1 MTHNNL
7 VEKINEL
14 LKASIEALGYRL
26 VDVDILGKTDLTLQI
41 FVERLSGEPVVVQD
55 CAIIS
60 QHISAILDVEDVIE
74 SSYILEVSSPGI
86 DRVLTS
92 AQDFQTYLGFEM
104 RVKVIE
110 RIDGRRN
117 FRGRLIAV
125 EGEQVVIRVD
135 NQEHK
140 IALSNIE
147 RAKLVLTD
155 DLIAFSNES
164 NKTEH

>member
-14 LKASIEALGYRL
+14 LKTSIEALGYRL

-60 QHISAILDVEDVIE
+60 RHISAILDVEDVIE

-92 AQDFQTYLGFEM
+92 AQDFQTF
-104 RVKVIE
+104 
-110 RIDGRRN
+110 
-117 FRGRLIAV
+117 
-125 EGEQVVIRVD
+125 VD
-135 NQEHK
+135 
-140 IALSNIE
+140 
-147 RAKLVLTD
+147 
-155 DLIAFSNES
+155 
-164 NKTEH
+164 